1 MFASPIAKL
10 IQQLAKLPGV
20 GEKTAARLAFHILR
34 AAPEDAAALAAAI
47 GEIRQKI
54 RFCSV
59 CCDLTEADP
68 CAICRDQ
75 RRDGA
80 LVCVVA
86 QPQDLIA
93 IERAGG
99 YRGRYHVLHGL
110 LSPLDGIGPDDLRVA
125 ELVRRFSAGTL
136 EGSPHPPATSSAGQ
150 SPAPL
155 TRGGDGTVL
164 EAILAT
170 STGVEGEATAVYLA
184 KLLRPLG
191 VRTTRIATGV
201 PMGGELEY
209 ADQATLARAID
220 GRREM

>member
-1 MFASPIAKL
+1 MVASPIARL

-34 AAPEDAAALAAAI
+34 ASPEDAAALASSI
-47 GEIRQKI
+47 TDVRQKI
-54 RFCSV
+54 RFCST
-59 CCDLTEADP
+59 CCDLTESDP
-68 CAICRDQ
+68 CAICRDA

-86 QPQDLIA
+86 QPQDLMA

-110 LSPLDGIGPDDLRVA
+110 LSPLDGVGPDDLRVA
-125 ELVRRFSAGTL
+125 ELIRRCAD
-136 EGSPHPPATSSAGQ
+136 
-150 SPAPL
+150 
-155 TRGGDGTVL
+155 GGIQ

-170 STGVEGEATAVYLA
+170 SPSVEGEATAVYLS

-201 PMGGELEY
+201 PIGGELEY

>member
-1 MFASPIAKL
+1 LVASPIARL

-47 GEIRQKI
+47 GEVRQKI
-54 RFCSV
+54 RFCST
-59 CCDLTEADP
+59 CCDLTESDP
-68 CAICRDQ
+68 CAICRDA
-75 RRDGA
+75 RRDGT

-86 QPQDLIA
+86 QPQDLMA

-110 LSPLDGIGPDDLRVA
+110 LSPLDGVGPDDLRVA
-125 ELVRRFSAGTL
+125 ELVRRC
-136 EGSPHPPATSSAGQ
+136 
-150 SPAPL
+150 
-155 TRGGDGTVL
+155 GDGSVQ

-170 STGVEGEATAVYLA
+170 SPSVEGEATAVYLA

-201 PMGGELEY
+201 PIGGELEY

>member
-1 MFASPIAKL
+1 MGVAAFASPIARL
-10 IQQLAKLPGV
+10 VQQLAKLPGI

-34 AAPEDAAALAAAI
+34 ASPEDAAALASAI
-47 GEIRQKI
+47 TDVRQKI

-59 CCDLTEADP
+59 CCDLTEGDP

-75 RRDGA
+75 RRDGS

-86 QPQDLIA
+86 QPQDVVA

-99 YRGRYHVLHGL
+99 YRGRYHVLHGV
-110 LSPLDGIGPDDLRVA
+110 LSPLDGVGPDDLRVA
-125 ELVRRFSAGTL
+125 ELLRRC
-136 EGSPHPPATSSAGQ
+136 Q
-150 SPAPL
+150 
-155 TRGGDGTVL
+155 GDGMA

-170 STGVEGEATAVYLA
+170 SPSVEGEATAVYLA

-191 VRTTRIATGV
+191 VRATRIATGV

-209 ADQATLARAID
+209 ADQVTLARAID

>member
-1 MFASPIAKL
+1 VFASPIARL
-10 IQQLAKLPGV
+10 VQQLGKLPGI

-34 AAPEDAAALAAAI
+34 ASPEDAAALAAAI
-47 GEIRQKI
+47 AEVREKI

-59 CCDLTEADP
+59 CCDLTESDP
-68 CAICRDQ
+68 CAICRDA
-75 RRDGA
+75 RREAG

-86 QPQDLIA
+86 QPQDVVA

-99 YRGRYHVLHGL
+99 YRGRYHVLHGV
-110 LSPLDGIGPDDLRVA
+110 LSPLDGVGPDDLRVA
-125 ELVRRFSAGTL
+125 ELVRRC
-136 EGSPHPPATSSAGQ
+136 
-150 SPAPL
+150 
-155 TRGGDGTVL
+155 RGDGDDVR

-170 STGVEGEATAVYLA
+170 SPSVEGEATAVYLA

-191 VRTTRIATGV
+191 VRATRIATGV